1 MPTLTIT
8 ENAPQDPIIAQVN
21 GEPLSLSQI
30 IRKMNVS
37 NEIGFFDTFVRQIL
51 IRQLAQ
57 QEGLEITTNDLQR
70 KVNDW
75 RYQHRLE
82 QVSDTEAYLTQRGIT
97 LEDVAE
103 TVTIQRLEYLLSV
116 SVSQDKI
123 EPYFVQNKMD
133 FDTAE
138 ICWIFLHDE
147 ATADELSL
155 QLSEENADFHK
166 LARQHSQDETTR
178 PSSGYLGR
186 LRRKHLPKSISA
198 RLFATQV
205 GSIIGPEKVSGGYAL
220 YLLQNL
226 YPATLDQ
233 DIKKEIR
240 KKLFHQWLQIQ
251 MRQAKIDH
259 PFFEKICPTK
269 TFDFTTR

>member
-1 MPTLTIT
+1 MPALTFT
-8 ENAPQDPIIAQVN
+8 ENTSQDPIIAQVN

-30 IRKMNVS
+30 MRKMNVS
-37 NEIGFFDTFVRQIL
+37 NDIGFFDTFVRQIL

-57 QEGLEITTNDLQR
+57 QEGLEITPDDLQR

-82 QVSDTEAYLTQRGIT
+82 QVSDTEAYLSRRGIT

-116 SVSQDKI
+116 KISQGKI

-133 FDTAE
+133 FDAAE
-138 ICWIFLHDE
+138 ICWIFVHDE
-147 ATADELSL
+147 AIADELSL
-155 QLSEENADFHK
+155 QLSEENADFYK
-166 LARQHSQDETTR
+166 LARRHSQDETTR

-198 RLFATQV
+198 RLFAAQV

-220 YLLQNL
+220 YLLQNV
-226 YPATLDQ
+226 YPATLNQ
-233 DIKKEIR
+233 DVKKEIR
-240 KKLFHQWLQIQ
+240 KKLFHQWLQLQ

-259 PFFEKICPTK
+259 PFFEQIRAHQTPY
-269 TFDFTTR
+269 